1 VTAQNKKSKN
11 IRQNLALATGA
22 LLAHEGHGAE
32 SEEAELYSPWTV
44 DVGYLRYEEPDYIT
58 VDTYMAMLSG
68 NVSDKDSVKV
78 GLVFDTLT
86 GSTPTGALPDS
97 EFVSVNGV
105 SGGSVSAGAGAGAG
119 GKTQFDD
126 TRLAFDASWTHE
138 WQRLLSTSA
147 SAYVSVEGDYT
158 AVGGS
163 VSIKKE
169 SKDKSTAY
177 SAAFGSST
185 DTVGRSD
192 ETTPEALAE
201 VSNAKQ
207 FGTGKKNSYEALFGL
222 SKILNRRTVAMINF
236 TYSRSLG
243 YHTDPYK
250 IISVADSQDSEL
262 TTVYENRPEERERY
276 ILFSKIVHE
285 LPKSGRHLDFSYR
298 YHFDN
303 WDVNSHTIETG
314 YSFTT
319 NNKHLFKPFG
329 RLYYQQAADFYTRTI
344 AYSGDPS
351 DTFNDVELPDF
362 ASSDVRLAEML
373 AVTAGVKYQYKL
385 SNKTALDVRAAYIHR
400 DYSDAVLSEAGSY
413 FLTVGL
419 GKAFD

>member
-1 VTAQNKKSKN
+1 MTTQNKKSKN

-22 LLAHEGHGAE
+22 LLVHESHGAE
-32 SEEAELYSPWTV
+32 ISEETELYSPWSV

-58 VDTYMAMLSG
+58 VDTFMAMLSG

-86 GSTPTGALPDS
+86 GSTPTGALPGS

-105 SGGSVSAGAGAGAG
+105 SGGSVSAGAGAG

-126 TRLAFDASWTHE
+126 TRLAFDTSWTHE

-158 AVGGS
+158 AIGGS
-163 VSIKKE
+163 LSISKD
-169 SKDKSTAY
+169 SKDKSTTY

-185 DTVGRSD
+185 DKVGRSD
-192 ETTPEALAE
+192 ETTPQPLSE
-201 VSNAKQ
+201 VGNSNE
-207 FGTGKKNSYEALFGL
+207 FGTGDKNSYEALFGL
-222 SKILNRRTVAMINF
+222 SKILNRRTVAVANF

-250 IISVADSQDSEL
+250 IISVADNEDSEL
-262 TTVYENRPEERERY
+262 TTIYEKRPEERERY
-276 ILFSKIVHE
+276 ILFTKVVHE
-285 LPKSGRHLDFSYR
+285 LPKSGHHIDLSYR

-303 WDVNSHTIETG
+303 WDVNSHTIEGG
-314 YSFTT
+314 YSLTKGG
-319 NNKHLFKPFG
+319 KHLFKPFG
-329 RLYYQQAADFYTRTI
+329 RLYYQQAAKFYTRTI

-362 ASSDVRLAEML
+362 ASSDVRLSEMF

-385 SNKTALDVRAAYIHR
+385 SNKTALDIRAAYIHR
-400 DYSDAVLSEAGSY
+400 DYSDAVLNEAGSY